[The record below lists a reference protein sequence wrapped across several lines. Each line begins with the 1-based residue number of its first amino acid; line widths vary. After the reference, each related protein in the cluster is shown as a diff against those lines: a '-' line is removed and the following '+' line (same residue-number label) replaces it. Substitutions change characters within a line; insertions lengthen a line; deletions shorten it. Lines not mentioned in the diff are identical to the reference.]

1 MSLVDLTTKGLT
13 AHLQKVV
20 LDIIVEQQMNLFEA
34 TLRQHL
40 QEHIKG
46 ITLGHIEHVKR
57 VVDFGEELLVRIDV
71 NMQEGAAV

>member
-57 VVDFGEELLVRIDV
+57 VVDFSEELLVRIDV
-71 NMQEGAAV
+71 NMQEGAAA